1 LRLHQSL
8 AIARAT
14 AAFLQRSSRIRVWGE
29 KKSTL
34 KIRVKWRLN
43 ICWHRPLREFPERE
57 APVLSLTGHKDEANA

>member
-1 LRLHQSL
+1 LQP
-8 AIARAT
+8 AG
-14 AAFLQRSSRIRVWGE
+14 AAFLQRFDGKRASGE

-43 ICWHRPLREFPERE
+43 IWWHRPACEFPERE

>member
-1 LRLHQSL
+1 MTS
-8 AIARAT
+8 RA
-14 AAFLQRSSRIRVWGE
+14 AAFLQRLRRIRVCCQ

-43 ICWHRPLREFPERE
+43 ICWHRPGREFPERE